1 MTTTE
6 SIESNNELLTSA
18 SPTTTQINLTV
29 NNVINT
35 TDKKP
40 KVYDNKRFIKSFIK
54 QDHIEPYGYYEKGYY
69 PKNIEIMPN
78 MTQEE
83 FEKSEKNQKHL
94 LF

>member
-40 KVYDNKRFIKSFIK
+40 KVYEIK
-54 QDHIEPYGYYEKGYY
+54 D
-69 PKNIEIMPN
+69 
-78 MTQEE
+78 
-83 FEKSEKNQKHL
+83 L
-94 LF
+94 LSPL